1 MMKTS
6 GKNIFGTSFSAKG
19 TTFFHAKNPATG
31 DELPTSYYEATLE
44 EVNEAIRL
52 AEKAFIQYREKTGVE
67 KAIFLE
73 GIAEEL
79 MQIEG
84 ELVDLCSQETGLPVG
99 RLTGELGRT
108 TGQLKLFASL
118 LRDGSWVDARVD
130 EADPNRT
137 PFPKPDIRQM
147 QIALGPV
154 GVFGASNFPLAFS
167 VAGGD
172 TASALAAGC
181 TVVVKAHPAHPGTSE
196 LVGTAIV
203 KAAKQT
209 NMPNG
214 VFSMVQG
221 ASIEVGQA
229 IVRHPLIKAIGFTG
243 SFRGGKALFD
253 EAAKRKEPIPVYA
266 EMGSVNPVFV
276 LPAILKEK
284 HQALAEGLSTSV
296 QLGAGQF
303 CTNPGI
309 TVLPKM
315 DESNLFEDAL
325 KTSIEA
331 SESTTMLTGAIHGAY
346 NQGLERLKTK
356 NEIVS
361 VSIGKKAE
369 GQAQGVAEVLSVS
382 ANHFLSDKEMEEE
395 VFGPSTLLVRTKD
408 KAEIMDVAKN
418 LNGHLTAT
426 VHGTSE
432 DLEEYADLMKV
443 LERKVGRLLING
455 FPTGVEVCHSMVH
468 GGPFP
473 ATTDARMTSVGT
485 AAITRFTRPMC
496 YQNYPDSLLPEELK
510 KGNPLNIL
518 RLENGK
524 YVLPN

>member
-1 MMKTS
+1 MKTS
-6 GKNIFGTSFSAKG
+6 GKNILGYNLSSIGKAV
-19 TTFFHAKNPATG
+19 FFAKNPATG
-31 DELPTSYYEATLE
+31 NQLETPYHEATLE
-44 EVNEAIRL
+44 EINQAITL
-52 AEKAFIQYREKTGVE
+52 AENAFTLYREKTGEE
-67 KAIFLE
+67 KALFLE
-73 GIAEEL
+73 TIAEEL
-79 MQIEG
+79 LQIEE
-84 ELVDLCSQETGLPVG
+84 ELVDLCAQETGLPDG
-99 RLTGELGRT
+99 RLKGELGRT
-108 TGQLKLFASL
+108 TGQLKLFATV

-130 EADPNRT
+130 TADLNRT

-181 TVVVKAHPAHPGTSE
+181 TIVVKAHPAHPGTSE

-203 KAAKQT
+203 SAAKRC
-209 NMPNG
+209 NMPDG
-214 VFSMVQG
+214 VFSLVQG
-221 ASIEVGQA
+221 PSIAVGQA
-229 IVRHPLIKAIGFTG
+229 IVRNPLIKAIGFTG

-253 EAAKRKEPIPVYA
+253 EAAKREEPIPVYA

-276 LPAILKEK
+276 LPGILKEN
-284 HQALAEGLSTSV
+284 HQTLAEGLSNSV

-309 TVLPKM
+309 TVLPKLE
-315 DESNLFEDAL
+315 ESGLFEDTL
-325 KTSIEA
+325 KNSIATSI
-331 SESTTMLTGAIHGAY
+331 STTMLTEAIQGAY
-346 NQGLERLKTK
+346 SNGLEKLKTK
-356 NEIVS
+356 KEVA
-361 VSIGKKAE
+361 SIATGNKAE

-382 ANHFLSDKEMEEE
+382 ASNFLADKELEEE
-395 VFGPSTLLVRTKD
+395 VFGPSTLLVRTED
-408 KAEIMDVAKN
+408 KSEIMNIAKN

-426 VHGTSE
+426 VHGTEE
-432 DLEEYADLMKV
+432 DLHDYADLLKV
-443 LERKVGRLLING
+443 LERKVGRVLING

-496 YQNYPDSLLPEELK
+496 YQNFPESLLPSELK
-510 KGNPLNIL
+510 TKNPLNIL
-518 RLENGK
+518 RIENGK
-524 YVLPN
+524 YVL